1 MEPIV
6 LASESPR
13 RQEFFRLLGLPFTC
27 MPANVDE
34 SFAPGTECLAVA
46 EELAIK
52 KTRKIAETMK
62 DAWICGADTL
72 VELDRKIYGKAHD
85 RDEAAKTLRSLQGRT
100 HRVISAVALY
110 NGRARTMDCKTV
122 VSEVSFSP
130 LTEGEMEW
138 YLDSGEWVG
147 AAGAYKIQG
156 LAACFITEIKGS
168 HFCVAGLPIR
178 EFYVMLRDNGYPY
191 GGYGVLA

>member
-27 MPANVDE
+27 IPANIDE
-34 SFAPGTECLAVA
+34 SFAPEAECRVVAQELAV
-46 EELAIK
+46 K
-52 KTRKIAETMK
+52 KAKKVAETMK

-72 VELDRKIYGKAHD
+72 VELDGKIYGKARD
-85 RDEAAKTLRSLQGRT
+85 RNEAEKTLRSLQGRT

-110 NGRARTMDCKTV
+110 NGRAKTTACKTV
-122 VSEVSFSP
+122 TSDVSFAP
-130 LTEGEMEW
+130 LSEGEIEW

-147 AAGAYKIQG
+147 AAGSYKIQG
-156 LAACFITEIKGS
+156 LASCFITGINGS
-168 HFCVAGLPIR
+168 HFNIAGLPLR
-178 EFYVMLRDNGYPY
+178 ELYVMLRENGYQY
-191 GGYGVLA
+191 GG

>member
-1 MEPIV
+1 MEPII

-13 RQEFFRLLGLPFTC
+13 RQEFFRLLGLQFTC

-34 SFAPGTECLAVA
+34 SYAPGTECHAVVQ
-46 EELAIK
+46 ELAIK
-52 KTRKIAETMK
+52 KTGKIAETMK

-72 VELDRKIYGKAHD
+72 VELDGKIYGKAHD
-85 RDEAAKTLRSLQGRT
+85 RSEAGKTLLALQGRT
-100 HRVISAVALY
+100 HLVHSAVALY

-122 VSEVSFSP
+122 TSEVAFAP
-130 LTEGEMEW
+130 LTEGEIDW

-147 AAGAYKIQG
+147 AAGSYRIQG
-156 LAACFITEIKGS
+156 LAACFITGIIGS

>member
-1 MEPIV
+1 MEPII

-13 RQEFFRLLGLPFTC
+13 RQEFFRLLGLNFTC
-27 MPANVDE
+27 MPANIDE
-34 SFAPGTECLAVA
+34 SYAPGADCRAVA
-46 EELAIK
+46 EELAVK
-52 KTRKIAETMK
+52 KVRKIAETME

-72 VELDRKIYGKAHD
+72 VELDGMIYGKAAD
-85 RDEAAKTLRSLQGRT
+85 RDEAGKTLRSLRGRT
-100 HRVISAVALY
+100 HVVYSAVALY

-122 VSEVSFSP
+122 TSEVSFAP
-130 LTEGEMEW
+130 LSEGEIEW
-138 YLDSGEWVG
+138 YLDSGEWIG

-178 EFYVMLRDNGYPY
+178 EFYVMLRDNGYHY
-191 GGYGVLA
+191 GG

>member
-1 MEPIV
+1 MEPII

-27 MPANVDE
+27 IPANVDE
-34 SFAPGTECLAVA
+34 SFESGADCRSVA
-46 EELAIK
+46 EELAVK
-52 KTRKIAETMK
+52 KVKKVAETRQ

-72 VELDRKIYGKAHD
+72 VELDGTIYGKAHD
-85 RDEAAKTLRSLQGRT
+85 RDGAGSMLRSLRGRT

-110 NGRARTMDCKTV
+110 NGKAKTMDQRTI
-122 VSEVSFSP
+122 VSDVTFAP
-130 LTEGEMEW
+130 LSEGEIEW
-138 YLDSGEWVG
+138 YLDSGEWSG
-147 AAGAYKIQG
+147 AAGSYKIQG
-156 LAACFITEIKGS
+156 LASCFITEIKGS

-191 GGYGVLA
+191 GG

>member
-1 MEPIV
+1 MEDII

-27 MPANVDE
+27 MPANIDE
-34 SFAPGTECLAVA
+34 SFAPGADCQAVA
-46 EELAIK
+46 EELAVK
-52 KTRKIAETMK
+52 KVRKIAETIQ

-72 VELDRKIYGKAHD
+72 VELDGTIYGKAND
-85 RDEAAKTLRSLQGRT
+85 RGEAGKTLRALRGRT
-100 HRVISAVALY
+100 HSVYSAVALY
-110 NGRARTMDCKTV
+110 NGRAKTMDCRTV
-122 VSEVSFSP
+122 TSDVSFAP
-130 LTEGEMEW
+130 LAESEIEW

-156 LAACFITEIKGS
+156 LAACFVTGITGS

-191 GGYGVLA
+191 GG

>member
-27 MPANVDE
+27 MPANIDE
-34 SFAPGTECLAVA
+34 SFAPGSECRAVTE
-46 EELAIK
+46 EFAIK
-52 KTRKIAETMK
+52 KVKKIAENMK

-72 VELDRKIYGKAHD
+72 VELDGTIYGKARD
-85 RDEAAKTLRSLQGRT
+85 RNEAGKTLSCLQGRT
-100 HRVISAVALY
+100 HLVHSAVALY
-110 NGRARTMDCKTV
+110 NGRAKTMDCRTV
-122 VSEVSFSP
+122 TSEVSFAP
-130 LTEGEMEW
+130 LTEGEIEW

-156 LAACFITEIKGS
+156 LAACFITGIKGS

-178 EFYVMLRDNGYPY
+178 EFYVMLRENGYPY
-191 GGYGVLA
+191 GG

>member
-34 SFAPGTECLAVA
+34 SFAPGADCKDVA

-52 KTRKIAETMK
+52 KVRKIAETMK

-72 VELDRKIYGKAHD
+72 VELDGKIYGKARD
-85 RDEAAKTLRSLQGRT
+85 RDEAGRIFRALQGRT

-110 NGRARTMDCKTV
+110 NGRAKTMDCETV
-122 VSEVSFSP
+122 LSEVTFAP
-130 LTEGEMEW
+130 LTEGEIEW

-156 LAACFITEIKGS
+156 LASCFITEIKGS

-178 EFYVMLRDNGYPY
+178 EFYVMLRDNGYLY
-191 GGYGVLA
+191 GG

>member
-1 MEPIV
+1 MEPII

-27 MPANVDE
+27 MPANIDE
-34 SFAPGTECLAVA
+34 SFAPGADCRAVA
-46 EELAIK
+46 EELAVK
-52 KTRKIAETMK
+52 KAGKIAETMK

-72 VELDRKIYGKAHD
+72 VELDGNIYGKAGD
-85 RDEAAKTLRSLQGRT
+85 RSEAGKTLHALRGRT
-100 HRVISAVALY
+100 HLVYSAVALY
-110 NGRARTMDCKTV
+110 SGRTKTMACTTAT
-122 VSEVSFSP
+122 SEVSFAP
-130 LTEGEMEW
+130 LSDGEIEW

-156 LAACFITEIKGS
+156 IAACFITEIKGS
-168 HFCVAGLPIR
+168 HFCIAGLPIR

-191 GGYGVLA
+191 GG

>member
-1 MEPIV
+1 MEPII

-13 RQEFFRLLGLPFTC
+13 RQEFFRLLGLNFTC
-27 MPANVDE
+27 MPANIDE
-34 SFAPGTECLAVA
+34 SYAPGADCRAVA
-46 EELAIK
+46 EDLAVK
-52 KTRKIAETMK
+52 KVKKIAETMK
-62 DAWICGADTL
+62 DVWICGADTL
-72 VELDRKIYGKAHD
+72 VELDGTIYGKAND
-85 RDEAAKTLRSLQGRT
+85 RSEAEKTLRSLRGRT
-100 HRVISAVALY
+100 HSVYSAVALY
-110 NGRARTMDCKTV
+110 SGRDKTMACKTV
-122 VSEVSFSP
+122 TSDVSFAP
-130 LTEGEMEW
+130 LTEGEIEW

-191 GGYGVLA
+191 GG